1 MLCEKQFFLQS
12 AEIRLPVLNIIK
24 DYVNNNNKVT
34 RKMVIPQDKVFDIIN
49 LVLTSILY
57 TFNSQFY

>member
-34 RKMVIPQDKVFDIIN
+34 RKMAIPQDKVFDIIN
-49 LVLTSILY
+49 LVLTSTLY